1 MTHKT
6 KERIFDVFV
15 MIVAVCIGLVLVFP
29 VIYCALGAFKTSAEF
44 MQPKLLPASFSYT
57 QNFKDALARAPL
69 FRYMLNS
76 CIMALIGTAV
86 RLVFSTCAAFV
97 FSHYTFRGKNLV
109 FYLLLGTMM
118 LPGDILLMSNYA
130 TVSHLGLL
138 GSVPGLYLGMCITS
152 FVSASQMF
160 MLRQR
165 FLGIPK
171 DLRNAAMI
179 DGCGDIRYILQVL
192 IPICRPII
200 VTLFVQ
206 SFITL
211 WNSYLWPMIITAN
224 APDMRTIMV
233 GITRLNSWED
243 TNYELVLA
251 GVTLS
256 LIPSMALFVIMR
268 RSMRKGGTEGSLVG

>member
-1 MTHKT
+1 MTHKS
-6 KERIFDVFV
+6 KERVFDVFV
-15 MIVAVCIGLVLVFP
+15 MLVAICIGLVLIFP
-29 VIYCALGAFKTSAEF
+29 VIYCVMGAFKTPAEF
-44 MQPKLLPASFSYT
+44 MRPKLLPESFSYT
-57 QNFKDALARAPL
+57 QNFRDALARAPL
-69 FRYMLNS
+69 FRYMVNS
-76 CIMALIGTAV
+76 CIMALIGTVV
-86 RLVFSTCAAFV
+86 RLVLSTSAAYV
-97 FSHYTFRGKNLV
+97 FSHYSFRGKNLL

-118 LPGDILLMSNYA
+118 LPGDILLMSNYS
-130 TVSHLGLL
+130 TVSHMGLL
-138 GSVPGLYLGMCITS
+138 NSVPGLYLAMCITS

-171 DLRNAAMI
+171 DLRNAALI
-179 DGCGDIRYILQVL
+179 DGCGDIRYIVQVL
-192 IPICRPII
+192 VPICKPII

-224 APDMRTIMV
+224 SPDMRTIMV

-256 LIPSMALFVIMR
+256 LIPSMLLFIIMR